1 MLAQAQHVD
10 FDTGP
15 RSVGAGTERLCAVSR
30 EVKPVSEMI
39 RFVVG
44 PDGGAV
50 PDLKRKLPGRGI
62 WITATKA
69 ALAEA
74 IRRGAFGR
82 GFGRPVKLS
91 PDLVEMTE
99 RLLER
104 SALDALAIAGKA
116 GQVVAG
122 FSKVEAALARDRVL
136 GILHARDAAADGI
149 RKIANAV
156 RRQTEAQG
164 REIAVISVFTAGQLD
179 LALGR
184 PNVVHAA
191 LLAGPATQTFLARCA
206 LLGRFRA
213 GEPGQRTDRNT
224 SKQTPED

>member
-1 MLAQAQHVD
+1 MLAQAQQTD

-69 ALAEA
+69 VLGGAV
-74 IRRGAFGR
+74 RRGAFGR
-82 GFGRPVKLS
+82 GFGRPVKVP

-99 RLLER
+99 RLLDR
-104 SALDALAIAGKA
+104 SA
-116 GQVVAG
+116 
-122 FSKVEAALARDRVL
+122 
-136 GILHARDAAADGI
+136 
-149 RKIANAV
+149 
-156 RRQTEAQG
+156 
-164 REIAVISVFTAGQLD
+164 
-179 LALGR
+179 
-184 PNVVHAA
+184 P
-191 LLAGPATQTFLARCA
+191 
-206 LLGRFRA
+206 
-213 GEPGQRTDRNT
+213 
-224 SKQTPED
+224 